1 MLAGTA
7 PVRPLLNA
15 FMAQKGSAVQ
25 FAVQSH
31 VHVPLG
37 DGIEIEFTS
46 PAHAMACSSSACL
59 CARARMRTD
68 TRSGRSAP
76 AYVGEALNGA
86 AVGVS
91 TVGALVSPSRVGEAV
106 LTLRHTAAESCWA
119 APAGCGLK

>member
-1 MLAGTA
+1 MDTQPPVASAYTAVTFLRHDSWPMLAGTA

-46 PAHAMACSSSACL
+46 PAHAMACSSSVSL
-59 CARARMRTD
+59 RARAH
-68 TRSGRSAP
+68 AH
-76 AYVGEALNGA
+76 
-86 AVGVS
+86 
-91 TVGALVSPSRVGEAV
+91 
-106 LTLRHTAAESCWA
+106 RHAFR
-119 APAGCGLK
+119 P